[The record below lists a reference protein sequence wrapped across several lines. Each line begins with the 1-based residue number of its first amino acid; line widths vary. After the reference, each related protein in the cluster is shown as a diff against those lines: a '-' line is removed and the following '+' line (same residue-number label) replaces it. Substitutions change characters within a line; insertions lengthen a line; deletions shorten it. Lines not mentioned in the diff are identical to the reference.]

1 MRTLYTASASLSTSA
16 SACAT
21 RESRSK
27 RSLGVPAAALRRVS
41 ARANG
46 HFDANARVHDACE
59 YLADLYA
66 EDSAR
71 EERLRQQQR
80 EAEAMED
87 LGLPRARDVE
97 RAYERN
103 KRDISIARSYG
114 VTRVNFGAMVEC
126 AASASTVYEWW
137 TTPAALAETLP
148 ELTRCEVVG
157 DGARARCEWAY
168 ALGDVAKLRGREAVD
183 SIERHLSVVKATET
197 APGSSVTYE
206 ATAGMPVG
214 GVVTV
219 VATGANS
226 CTLDVDAWVH
236 FPISLT
242 SDAGTMAVSMDAQN
256 KFFDALKR
264 FKETC
269 ATGGAAE
276 RLRDIKDRAR
286 AGAFPGDRVEF
297 DFTH

>member
-1 MRTLYTASASLSTSA
+1 MSASLSTSA

-21 RESRSK
+21 RETRSK

-41 ARANG
+41 ARANAR
-46 HFDANARVHDACE
+46 FDANARVHDACE

-66 EDSAR
+66 EDSVR
-71 EERLRQQQR
+71 EERLRRQQR
-80 EAEAMED
+80 EAEAMEE
-87 LGLPRARDVE
+87 LGLPRARDAA
-97 RAYERN
+97 RASEQNR
-103 KRDISIARSYG
+103 RDLSSARSYG
-114 VTRVNFGAMVEC
+114 VTRVNFGAVVEC

-157 DGARARCEWAY
+157 DGTRARCEWAY
-168 ALGDVAKLRGREAVD
+168 ALGDVAKMRGRDAVD
-183 SIERHLSVVKATET
+183 AIERHLSVVKATET

-206 ATAGMPVG
+206 STAGMPVG

-219 VATGANS
+219 VPTGANS
-226 CTLDVDAWVH
+226 CTLDIDAWVH

-242 SDAGTMAVSMDAQN
+242 SEAGTMAVAMDAQN
-256 KFFDALKR
+256 KFFDALER
-264 FKETC
+264 FTQTC
-269 ATGGAAE
+269 ATGAAAE
-276 RLRDIKDRAR
+276 RLRDVKDRAR
-286 AGAFPGDRVEF
+286 AAAFPGDRVEF